1 MASPQLAAG
10 YRHLLDFTRED
21 LIAIHDEVASLGRTW
36 DIGVRDS
43 GTIDYVVE
51 RIRSAARARLPPV
64 KIAAEAMVLI
74 VREHPFWDGNHRTDF
89 QVADSIL
96 RAFGRRILA
105 KADDAENSVRSI
117 DASGAQAPAIRRW
130 IARHTQMLR

>member
-1 MASPQLAAG
+1 MASPKLAAG

-43 GTIDYVVE
+43 GTIDFIVE
-51 RIRSAARARLPPV
+51 RIRSAARAHLPPV
-64 KIAAEAMVLI
+64 KIAAEAKVLI
-74 VREHPFWDGNHRTDF
+74 VREHPFWDGNHRTGF

-117 DASGAQAPAIRRW
+117 DARGAQVPEIRRW
-130 IARHTQMLR
+130 IARHTRMLR

>member
-21 LIAIHDEVASLGRTW
+21 LIAIHDGVASLGRTW

-51 RIRSAARARLPPV
+51 EFRRRTHRNARTVFGVRTDPEFEGAMRVMTVLTGVSVRRSAPSSAGLP
-64 KIAAEAMVLI
+64 A
-74 VREHPFWDGNHRTDF
+74 
-89 QVADSIL
+89 VA
-96 RAFGRRILA
+96 
-105 KADDAENSVRSI
+105 
-117 DASGAQAPAIRRW
+117 
-130 IARHTQMLR
+130 